1 MQWKANIYLYK
12 VKISRIS
19 RITMNDK
26 LKNTLLRAI
35 HAGAEVLTHFFEG
48 TFEIESKDTLNNLVT
63 EADKKSE
70 DAIIEVIKT
79 DFPEHFILSEEVGEL
94 STSSQYKWIIDP
106 IDGTVN
112 FAHGIPICCIS
123 IGLEYQGAMLM
134 GAVFNPFMK
143 EMFFAEIGQ
152 GAFLN
157 NRPIKVSAKKS
168 IESACLVTGFP
179 YKWAQID
186 IDPIPVFERFIR
198 KGLPVRRLGSAAI
211 DLCWVAAGR
220 FDGFWEY
227 NLNPWDIAAGY
238 LIVSEAG
245 GRISNFKGE
254 PYSIYDKQTLATNG
268 ILHEDMLRLINE

>member
-1 MQWKANIYLYK
+1 
-12 VKISRIS
+12 
-19 RITMNDK
+19 MNEIM
-26 LKNTLLRAI
+26 KNTMLRAI
-35 HAGAEVLTHFFEG
+35 HQGADILQHYFEG
-48 TFEIESKDTLNNLVT
+48 SFEIQSKESLNNLVT
-63 EADKKSE
+63 EVDKKSE
-70 DAIIEVIKT
+70 DAIIEIIRS

-94 STSSQYKWIIDP
+94 STGSNYKWIIDP

-123 IGLEYQGAMLM
+123 IGLEVDGIIEM
-134 GAVFNPFMK
+134 GAVFNPFMR
-143 EMFFAEIGQ
+143 ELFFAEKGK

-157 NRPIKVSAKKS
+157 NKPLQVSQNQN

-179 YKWAQID
+179 YKWASID

-198 KGLPVRRLGSAAI
+198 KGLPVRRLGSAAL

-238 LIVSEAG
+238 LIVEEAG

-254 PYSIYDKQTLATNG
+254 PYSVYHKETLATNG
-268 ILHEDMLRLINE
+268 KIHEQMLELIRQ

>member
-1 MQWKANIYLYK
+1 
-12 VKISRIS
+12 
-19 RITMNDK
+19 MNDL

-35 HAGAEVLTHFFEG
+35 HEGAEILRHYFEG
-48 TFEIESKDTLNNLVT
+48 TFEIKSKDTLNNLVT
-63 EADKKSE
+63 EVDKKAE
-70 DAIIEVIKT
+70 DAIINVIRGE
-79 DFPEHFILSEEVGEL
+79 FPAHFILSEEVGEL
-94 STSSQYKWIIDP
+94 STESNYKWIIDP

-112 FAHGIPICCIS
+112 FAHGTPICCIS
-123 IGLEYQGAMLM
+123 IGLELDGIIIM
-134 GAVFNPFMK
+134 GAVFNPFMN
-143 EMFFAEIGQ
+143 ELFFAEKGK

-157 NRPIKVSAKKS
+157 NKPLKVSVNDQ

-179 YKWAQID
+179 YKWATIEA
-186 IDPIPVFERFIR
+186 DPISVFERFIR

-238 LIVSEAG
+238 LIIEEAG

-254 PYSIYDKQTLATNG
+254 PYSVYDKETLATNG
-268 ILHEDMLRLINE
+268 NIHEQMLSVIANLPT